1 MTEEE
6 RLPEDLSFE
15 EAMESLEAIVSSLES
30 ERLPLEE
37 MVQSYERGARLLSQC
52 RSRIESARQRV
63 ELITADLEGRT
74 KATLSDF
81 AAVEDGS
88 SVQAPA
94 PAGGDAMAKA
104 PRAPRKKPAQDE
116 SEDSEIRLF

>member
-15 EAMESLEAIVSSLES
+15 EAMESLEAIVSSLEG

-52 RSRIESARQRV
+52 RARIESARQRV
-63 ELITADLEGRT
+63 EMITADLDGRGRV
-74 KATLSDF
+74 TLTDF
-81 AAVEDGS
+81 AAMEEPAAPTASTGTVAEDS
-88 SVQAPA
+88 PKSRV
-94 PAGGDAMAKA
+94 
-104 PRAPRKKPAQDE
+104 PRKKPAQEE
-116 SEDSEIRLF
+116 SNEGEIRLF

>member
-30 ERLPLEE
+30 ERMPLEE

-63 ELITADLEGRT
+63 EMITADLDGRGRVS
-74 KATLSDF
+74 LSDF
-81 AAVEDGS
+81 AALEETS
-88 SVQAPA
+88 APTA
-94 PAGGDAMAKA
+94 AGNAVSEESPKS
-104 PRAPRKKPAQDE
+104 RVPRKKPAQEE
-116 SEDSEIRLF
+116 SNEGEIRLF

>member
-30 ERLPLEE
+30 ERMPLEE

-63 ELITADLEGRT
+63 EMITADLDGRGRVS
-74 KATLSDF
+74 LSDF
-81 AAVEDGS
+81 AALEETTAPSASGNSASEDS
-88 SVQAPA
+88 PKTRV
-94 PAGGDAMAKA
+94 
-104 PRAPRKKPAQDE
+104 PRKKPAQEE
-116 SEDSEIRLF
+116 SNEGEIRLF

>member
-30 ERLPLEE
+30 ERMPLEE

-63 ELITADLEGRT
+63 EMITADLDGRGRVS
-74 KATLSDF
+74 LSDF
-81 AAVEDGS
+81 AAMEETATP
-88 SVQAPA
+88 QLLATQPQ
-94 PAGGDAMAKA
+94 K
-104 PRAPRKKPAQDE
+104 RAPSPVSHEKTGPRRVE
-116 SEDSEIRLF
+116 RR

>member
-15 EAMESLEAIVSSLES
+15 EAMESLETIVSSLES
-30 ERLPLEE
+30 ERMPLEE

-63 ELITADLEGRT
+63 EMINADLDGRGRVSI
-74 KATLSDF
+74 SDF
-81 AAVEDGS
+81 AALEETT
-88 SVQAPA
+88 APTS
-94 PAGGDAMAKA
+94 AGNAVSEESPKS
-104 PRAPRKKPAQDE
+104 RVPRKKPAQEE
-116 SEDSEIRLF
+116 SNEGEIRLF

>member
-30 ERLPLEE
+30 ERMPLEE

-63 ELITADLEGRT
+63 EMITADLDGRGRVS
-74 KATLSDF
+74 LSDF
-81 AAVEDGS
+81 AAMEETT
-88 SVQAPA
+88 APA
-94 PAGGDAMAKA
+94 ASGNSASEDSPKT
-104 PRAPRKKPAQDE
+104 RVPRKKPAQEE
-116 SEDSEIRLF
+116 SNEGEIRLF

>member
-30 ERLPLEE
+30 ERMPLEE

-63 ELITADLEGRT
+63 EMITADLDGRGRVS
-74 KATLSDF
+74 LSDF
-81 AAVEDGS
+81 AAMEETATPTAAGNTASEDS
-88 SVQAPA
+88 PKSRV
-94 PAGGDAMAKA
+94 
-104 PRAPRKKPAQDE
+104 PRKKPAQEE
-116 SEDSEIRLF
+116 SNEGEIRLF

>member
-30 ERLPLEE
+30 ERMPLEE

-63 ELITADLEGRT
+63 EMITADLDGRGRVSLT
-74 KATLSDF
+74 DF
-81 AAVEDGS
+81 AALEETAAPTAAGNTGS
-88 SVQAPA
+88 EESPKSRV
-94 PAGGDAMAKA
+94 
-104 PRAPRKKPAQDE
+104 PRKKPAQDE
-116 SEDSEIRLF
+116 SNEGEIRLF